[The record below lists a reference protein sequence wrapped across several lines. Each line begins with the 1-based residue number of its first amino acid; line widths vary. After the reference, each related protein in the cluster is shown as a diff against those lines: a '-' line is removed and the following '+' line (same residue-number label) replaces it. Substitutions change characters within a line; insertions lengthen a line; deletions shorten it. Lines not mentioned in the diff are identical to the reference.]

1 MALTTLK
8 PGGIHSDLVTAVSG
22 SVTAVSSSLAS
33 RLTTEEVE
41 AEGTVVSSSAQIATD
56 ISGSI
61 TATSSSIATRFDS
74 RETDMTLATASI
86 AAITAS
92 ISTAKTDIGT
102 NTTNMTLATASIAAI
117 TASVSTLKSNVGQ
130 ELNTDSAVTFADI
143 TSTGTITATEVHTQ
157 YVSSSI
163 TVSSGSNTFGDEI
176 DDLHSFTGSLSV
188 SGSGGGLFVSASG
201 NVGIGTTRP
210 LSQAGRIGLT
220 ISGPGGG
227 ALWLRDAPDTDSW
240 KIEGSDSVLNIGIDT
255 NDDGAA
261 NSQYAKIY
269 PDGKF
274 QLGSVLQFAE
284 VNRTESSSVSS
295 GTWVTMYEAPADGTF
310 ISIAWGV
317 NSDKYSV
324 DLWSAVDSRGTHLGP
339 QDMGNSNGFGRRWNG
354 NSLQTYHTSGQ
365 NRAIRSVVYRWA
377 LPSTAN
383 P

>member
-1 MALTTLK
+1 MALTKIKGT
-8 PGGIHSDLVTAVSG
+8 GIANLAVDTEHIAASAVETAKINNDAVS
-22 SVTAVSSSLAS
+22 LDKMAS
-33 RLTTEEVE
+33 GTDGAMLTY
-41 AEGTVVSSSAQIATD
+41 D
-56 ISGSI
+56 
-61 TATSSSIATRFDS
+61 
-74 RETDMTLATASI
+74 
-86 AAITAS
+86 
-92 ISTAKTDIGT
+92 
-102 NTTNMTLATASIAAI
+102 
-117 TASVSTLKSNVGQ
+117 
-130 ELNTDSAVTFADI
+130 
-143 TSTGTITATEVHTQ
+143 
-157 YVSSSI
+157 
-163 TVSSGSNTFGDEI
+163 
-176 DDLHSFTGSLSV
+176 
-188 SGSGGGLFVSASG
+188 ASG
-201 NVGIGTTRP
+201 NPVAITGTDGQVATSAGANAVSAFEAVPSFDADAAQVFNESGAAVESRIESDDDANIFFVDGSEDAVGIGTNAPKT
-210 LSQAGRIGLT
+210 QAGRTGLT
-220 ISGPGGG
+220 ISGSSGG
-227 ALWLRDAPDTDSW
+227 ALWLRDNADTDSW